1 MGEIFLKILNMS
13 IIAGWLALA
22 VMLLRFPLK
31 KAPKYITVLLWASVG
46 IRLVCPFSF
55 ESVMSLIPSANT
67 VSAEILFSD
76 TPSIQSGIPVL
87 NSAVNPIISEALA
100 PQTDAS
106 VNPAQIMTLAAG
118 IVWLCGV
125 AAMLIYS
132 AVSYIKL
139 LRKVRESVPFRD
151 NVMLCD
157 RIPSPFILGI
167 FRPKI
172 YLPSDVEKSDIP
184 YILAHE
190 NAHLKRLDCLWKPL
204 AFLLLSVYWFNPILW
219 AAYIL
224 FCKDIELSCD
234 EKVIESLGEKI
245 KKPYSEALLNC
256 SVQNRPVSAC
266 PLAFG
271 ETGVKTRIKSVLNYK
286 KPAFWAIAAALI
298 LCAAV
303 AVCFLTDPKSGE
315 NNPEGFGIII
325 SDSGSTHGKVTFRCI
340 SVKSD
345 GKAPFIKGEW
355 INETDETVYFGNEF
369 KLYKENEPCEI
380 KDGYGWHLILNTIP
394 PGGRYTDEFFLD
406 CFDIS
411 EKGNYRIEKE
421 FGTENDPDRKYS
433 AYINFTVR
441 EPFSP
446 DTTADFK
453 RASVYKYNLSPD
465 PLAPTVVLFEG
476 GNDFS
481 FTYSVFSSYIA
492 VGKYELTKETLS
504 LKTADGK
511 NVYVFDLK
519 EDGSLVFNAANSSE
533 IPEYRYSGDSFKTD
547 CPVPDGAVFIY
558 DGKYSVGSSD
568 GN

>member
-1 MGEIFLKILNMS
+1 MGEFFLKILNMS

-31 KAPKYITVLLWASVG
+31 KAPKYITVSLWALVG

-55 ESVMSLIPSANT
+55 ESVLSLIPSANT
-67 VSAEILFSD
+67 VPAEILFSN

-87 NSAVNPIISEALA
+87 NSTVNPIISEALA
-100 PQTDAS
+100 PQADAS
-106 VNPAQIMTLAAG
+106 VNPAQIIAFAAG
-118 IVWLCGV
+118 IVWLCGF

-139 LRKVRESVPFRD
+139 LRKVRESVPYID
-151 NVMLCD
+151 NVILCD

-190 NAHLKRLDCLWKPL
+190 NAHLKRLDYLWKPL

-224 FCKDIELSCD
+224 FCKDIELACD
-234 EKVIESLGEKI
+234 EKVIGSMGEKI

-286 KPAFWAIAAALI
+286 KPAFWAVAAALI

-325 SDSGSTHGKVTFRCI
+325 RDSGSTHGKVTFRCI

-345 GKAPFIKGEW
+345 GKAPYIKGEW
-355 INETDETVYFGNEF
+355 INETDETVYFGDEF

-380 KDGYGWHLILNTIP
+380 KDGYIWHLILNTIL

-411 EKGNYRIEKE
+411 EKGNYRIERD
-421 FGTENDPDRKYS
+421 FNTENDDRTYRI
-433 AYINFTVR
+433 YINFTVL
-441 EPFSP
+441 EPFQP
-446 DTTADFK
+446 DETADFK
-453 RASVYKYNLSPD
+453 RASVYKYSSSPD
-465 PLAPTVVLFEG
+465 PLAPTVVLFEE

-492 VGKYELTKETLS
+492 VGKYELTKDTLT
-504 LKTADGK
+504 LKTEDGK
-511 NVYVFDLK
+511 NVYVFDVK
-519 EDGSLVFNAANSSE
+519 EDGSIVFNAAGSSE
-533 IPEYRYSGDSFKTD
+533 IPEYRYSGDSLKTD

-568 GN
+568 EN